1 MATEENTPVLSLR
14 GVCKA
19 FPGVVALDNVSLT
32 VRAGEIHALVGENGA
47 GKSTLIRI
55 AAGLEQADAGE
66 ILLAERPV
74 RVASPSAARAL
85 GIALVH
91 QEPELFPDLSVAES
105 MFLGWGMP
113 AGVLGWV
120 RWKATFDRADG
131 AFAQIGERMNVRR
144 AGRTLGAAERQLT
157 DIASA
162 LAQDV
167 LVLCLD
173 EPTASLSR
181 KETQALFSRLRALR
195 TRGVA
200 IVYISHRLD
209 EVLALADCV
218 SVLRDGRLVWTR
230 PVRDVDTH
238 SLVEAMVGRQ
248 VNAHL
253 ERPSRSLGPV
263 RLAVEGLST
272 EDGTCRDISFTVR
285 AGEILGLYGLVGA
298 GRSECAQA
306 LIGLRRR
313 CAGHIFLDGHAV
325 SPLSPRHA
333 LELGL
338 AYVPEDRLDQGL
350 FLDLSISTNA
360 TIAVLRQLAVAAVVR
375 RAQERTAVKAA
386 VHDLRIKLAD
396 PQDEVATLSGGNQQ
410 KVVLGRWLLASPHV
424 LLLDEPTRGVDI
436 GAKAEIHALIQAA
449 AERGMAVLLIS
460 SELPE
465 VLAVADRVLVLREGQ
480 VAGEFDPQKSAETEV
495 AAAAFPAGTGAI
507 PDRSGSPRSQV
518 RRSHGRMSWLQGRR
532 EVGLAGIVLA
542 LATTLAM
549 TTDAFLEWRN
559 LTDLLHNAAS
569 TVIAGAGM
577 TLLISAGAIDISIG
591 SMFALAA
598 ASAALTVQQGLPIW
612 LAVGLGIAVG
622 AVLGLINGAISVA
635 GRIHS
640 IIVTLG
646 TISVYRSLL
655 IQGTGG
661 SWITDLPES
670 FNLLGKGQFL
680 AVPYPVW
687 VMLAVVVLGTLF
699 QTQLRAGRRLYAI
712 GSNLRAA
719 KTAGIRPGRYLL
731 GAFVA
736 SGALVGLA
744 AVLDAARLGNVQTN
758 AGLGF
763 ELRVIAATV
772 IGGTNIVGG
781 SGTVVGTFLGAVLL
795 GLLYNAQVLWRMS
808 VYWEQLILG
817 VLILAAVLAD
827 AQWARRRARS
837 GR

>member
-1 MATEENTPVLSLR
+1 
-14 GVCKA
+14 
-19 FPGVVALDNVSLT
+19 
-32 VRAGEIHALVGENGA
+32 
-47 GKSTLIRI
+47 
-55 AAGLEQADAGE
+55 
-66 ILLAERPV
+66 
-74 RVASPSAARAL
+74 
-85 GIALVH
+85 
-91 QEPELFPDLSVAES
+91 
-105 MFLGWGMP
+105 
-113 AGVLGWV
+113 
-120 RWKATFDRADG
+120 
-131 AFAQIGERMNVRR
+131 
-144 AGRTLGAAERQLT
+144 
-157 DIASA
+157 
-162 LAQDV
+162 
-167 LVLCLD
+167 
-173 EPTASLSR
+173 
-181 KETQALFSRLRALR
+181 
-195 TRGVA
+195 
-200 IVYISHRLD
+200 
-209 EVLALADCV
+209 
-218 SVLRDGRLVWTR
+218 
-230 PVRDVDTH
+230 
-238 SLVEAMVGRQ
+238 
-248 VNAHL
+248 
-253 ERPSRSLGPV
+253 
-263 RLAVEGLST
+263 
-272 EDGTCRDISFTVR
+272 
-285 AGEILGLYGLVGA
+285 
-298 GRSECAQA
+298 
-306 LIGLRRR
+306 
-313 CAGHIFLDGHAV
+313 
-325 SPLSPRHA
+325 
-333 LELGL
+333 
-338 AYVPEDRLDQGL
+338 
-350 FLDLSISTNA
+350 
-360 TIAVLRQLAVAAVVR
+360 
-375 RAQERTAVKAA
+375 
-386 VHDLRIKLAD
+386 
-396 PQDEVATLSGGNQQ
+396 
-410 KVVLGRWLLASPHV
+410 
-424 LLLDEPTRGVDI
+424 
-436 GAKAEIHALIQAA
+436 
-449 AERGMAVLLIS
+449 
-460 SELPE
+460 
-465 VLAVADRVLVLREGQ
+465 
-480 VAGEFDPQKSAETEV
+480 
-495 AAAAFPAGTGAI
+495 
-507 PDRSGSPRSQV
+507 
-518 RRSHGRMSWLQGRR
+518 MSWLQGRR